1 MASSTSEYNM
11 AEVFLN
17 THGNGYARTDALP
30 PMVQGEQ
37 FTIVFVPDPGE
48 FLMDVRAYDSYD
60 YSVALPPVVNNEITM
75 TWRTS
80 WRNLYVDIYFSGSE
94 PPGPEP
100 LKKYPLWL
108 LLTRKRQRRK
118 IVNY

>member
-1 MASSTSEYNM
+1 M

-17 THGNGYARTDALP
+17 IHGNGYARTDALP

-60 YSVALPPVVNNEITM
+60 YAVALPPVVNNELTM
-75 TWRTS
+75 TWQSR

-94 PPGPEP
+94 PPGPGPEP
-100 LKKYPLWL
+100 KKYPLWL
-108 LLTRKRQRRK
+108 FYTRKNRRK
-118 IVNY
+118 RIVNY